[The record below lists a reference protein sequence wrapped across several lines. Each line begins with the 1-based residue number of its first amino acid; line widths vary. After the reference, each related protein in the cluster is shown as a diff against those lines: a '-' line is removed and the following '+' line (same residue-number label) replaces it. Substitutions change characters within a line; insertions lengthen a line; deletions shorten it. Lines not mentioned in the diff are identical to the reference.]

1 MIGKLWNLY
10 KRKEPVK
17 VSIIVTIYNVEKYLE
32 KCLASLR
39 PLVKNNFELILVDD
53 GSTDNS
59 LSIIKSFSKSVNHRN
74 CKIIT
79 QTNQGVSSARNAGLR
94 LMRGEYVMFIDGDD
108 YIIPDRLIELCQKFD
123 STVDVVISRPL
134 VEYQTLNILKE
145 ADDDYFSIPPYGI
158 KSASEIDLFSIPAV
172 AWSKIYKAEIF
183 RRLDLKFPEG
193 LYYEDNYWHWMFM
206 KEIKLVL
213 FTDVCFYNY
222 VRRSGSIMSNT
233 FAKKRGYSL
242 QRILILRKILNDCK
256 KLSNFERKKL
266 INIFFNSAL
275 SDCSKM
281 DYLELLYITQ
291 KTVRFVEDQDLLPC
305 LLDLKYGNLEVSF
318 DSQNI

>member
-233 FAKKRGYSL
+233 FAKKKRL
-242 QRILILRKILNDCK
+242 LITKDFDFK
-256 KLSNFERKKL
+256 KNFK
-266 INIFFNSAL
+266 
-275 SDCSKM
+275 
-281 DYLELLYITQ
+281 
-291 KTVRFVEDQDLLPC
+291 
-305 LLDLKYGNLEVSF
+305 
-318 DSQNI
+318 